1 MTGAWDGGRRMEE
14 MTILLIK
21 IDLVVLT
28 VLILYLLWTVRKHE
42 LAISELLKL
51 HPTLL
56 ADEEEDDE

>member
-1 MTGAWDGGRRMEE
+1 MEE

-28 VLILYLLWTVRKHE
+28 VIILYLLWTVRKHE
-42 LAISELLKL
+42 LAIIELLKL

-56 ADEEEDDE
+56 VDEEEDE

>member
-1 MTGAWDGGRRMEE
+1 M

-42 LAISELLKL
+42 LAIIELLRL
-51 HPTLL
+51 HPELL
-56 ADEEEDDE
+56 VQGDEDGD

>member
-1 MTGAWDGGRRMEE
+1 M

-42 LAISELLKL
+42 LAIIELLKL
-51 HPTLL
+51 HLELL
-56 ADEEEDDE
+56 AQGDEDGD